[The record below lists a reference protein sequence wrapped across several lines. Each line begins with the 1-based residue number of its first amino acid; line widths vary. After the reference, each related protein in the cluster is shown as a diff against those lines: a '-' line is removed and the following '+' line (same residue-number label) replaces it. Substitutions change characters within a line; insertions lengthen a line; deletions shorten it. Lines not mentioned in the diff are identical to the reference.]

1 MYVHPAAMQLPDDVT
16 ILTNKSQNTKG
27 APFNHEENEKWTFS
41 LSMPWRH
48 VVGSRDIHPLILNLG
63 NSWEEWSASSSGCFI
78 GGKEPKYKLL
88 WGCVSTRHDLEFL
101 EGKNNLPWRD
111 SNPQTTQ
118 PSSNTDCAVRI
129 LEERNL
135 PLLSSHY
142 FVNTLVIRKW
152 RTKTL

>member
-1 MYVHPAAMQLPDDVT
+1 MYEYVHPAAMQLPDDVT

-101 EGKNNLPWRD
+101 EGKITCPGGIRT
-111 SNPQTTQ
+111 PRP
-118 PSSNTDCAVRI
+118 PSLVAIPTALSVSLRREICLCYRLII
-129 LEERNL
+129 LWI
-135 PLLSSHY
+135 H
-142 FVNTLVIRKW
+142 W
-152 RTKTL
+152 W